1 MTHGTWLPLYDFGI
15 SALLPFTGLH
25 NMEALKFVS
34 LLFSLGTA
42 AIVWLVARKHSV
54 GAAWTAAALFAF
66 TPSAILAGA
75 MALPGAPPRV
85 ALVSACYPPFPSP
98 LPGRGRAPP

>member
-42 AIVWLVARKHSV
+42 AIVWLVARKQSV

-75 MALPGAPPRV
+75 IGPPAAPHGL
-85 ALVSACYPPFPSP
+85 AFVSAYSLLSPSP
-98 LPGRGRAPP
+98 AAGVG